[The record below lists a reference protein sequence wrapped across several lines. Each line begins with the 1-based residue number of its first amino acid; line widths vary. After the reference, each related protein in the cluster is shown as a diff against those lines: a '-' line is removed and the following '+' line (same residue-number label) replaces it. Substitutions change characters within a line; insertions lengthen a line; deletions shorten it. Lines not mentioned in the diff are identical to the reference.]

1 MTLLIGQMLGC
12 LIIAAGIGVVVGWLL
27 RQLSAGRLTQQ
38 SMDVAAMLRLKEQ
51 MLEKVQHQ
59 LQIQASEIHMLE
71 NKVIESEELNQST
84 VRELSARHDRI
95 ETLQEELAVRTR
107 RLTALE
113 AEAASARRRASEHET
128 AIGMQSDE
136 TQQIQL
142 INQATQK
149 TLETSEQERHHLQQ
163 RIAELEAAVSETDQ
177 LRARAEELAAAQG
190 RAHWLEVQLSDRD
203 AEHRAALH
211 HLNSRLAERD
221 RRIGELEPL
230 TQQLLEQTKALQQW
244 EETYA
249 HTTMQHNDQITTLQE
264 QLAAQDRFHA
274 QIQSD
279 KQLLN
284 ERAKQID
291 DLQRRI
297 QELDARRQ
305 DLEHQLLSAGDN
317 KQKEMDRLRKR
328 AVEMQAALRIKTDGG
343 AVPPLQKPRQSGGQL
358 SLLVEQTHSAK
369 ERSKDDLSQ
378 IHGIGPVFA
387 RTLNKMG
394 LYNFSQIANWKP
406 EDIDKVAKKLYTAP
420 DRIKR
425 DNWVNE
431 AKRLHEQK
439 YGQKL

>member
-71 NKVIESEELNQST
+71 NKVIETEEVGQAASQ
-84 VRELSARHDRI
+84 ELASRHNRI
-95 ETLQEELAVRTR
+95 EALQEELARRTEQVI
-107 RLTALE
+107 ALE
-113 AEAASARRRASEHET
+113 TKEATRDRQVSEPD
-128 AIGMQSDE
+128 AAAVAQSE
-136 TQQIQL
+136 ESQQL
-142 INQATQK
+142 HLTNQKLQQ
-149 TLETSEQERHHLQQ
+149 TLESNEQERLALHG
-163 RIAELEAAVSETDQ
+163 RIAELEATLTEVTR
-177 LRARAEELAAAQG
+177 LRVRVEELEAAQG
-190 RAHWLEVQLSDRD
+190 RVHWLEVQLSDRD

-211 HLNSRLAERD
+211 QLNDQLIERD

-230 TQQLLEQTKALQQW
+230 AQRLPEH
-244 EETYA
+244 EETRQPWASTHA
-249 HTTMQHNDQITTLQE
+249 HTTKYRDDHIAALQE
-264 QLAAQDRFHA
+264 QLAAQDQLHA
-274 QIQSD
+274 QMGLD
-279 KQLLN
+279 KQLLD

-297 QELDARRQ
+297 QELDAHRQ
-305 DLEHQLLSAGDN
+305 DLEQQLLSAGDN

-328 AVEMQAALRIKTDGG
+328 AVEMQAALRMKTDGG

-369 ERSKDDLSQ
+369 ERPKDDLSQ

-394 LYNFSQIANWKP
+394 LYTFSQIANWKP
-406 EDIDKVAKKLYTAP
+406 EDIAKVAKKLYTAP

>member
-12 LIIAAGIGVVVGWLL
+12 LIIAAGIGVAVGWFL

-59 LQIQASEIHMLE
+59 LQIQASEIHILE
-71 NKVIESEELNQST
+71 NKVIETEEVGQAASQ
-84 VRELSARHDRI
+84 ELASRHNRI
-95 ETLQEELAVRTR
+95 EALQEELARRTQQMIV
-107 RLTALE
+107 LE
-113 AEAASARRRASEHET
+113 TREAAGDRQVSEPD
-128 AIGMQSDE
+128 AAAVAQSE
-136 TQQIQL
+136 ESRQL
-142 INQATQK
+142 HLTNQTLRQ
-149 TLETSEQERHHLQQ
+149 TLESNEQERLALHGRL
-163 RIAELEAAVSETDQ
+163 AELEATLTEVTR
-177 LRARAEELAAAQG
+177 LRVRVEELEAAQG
-190 RAHWLEVQLSDRD
+190 RVHWLEVQLSDRD
-203 AEHRAALH
+203 AEHRTALH
-211 HLNSRLAERD
+211 QLNDQLAERD

-230 TQQLLEQTKALQQW
+230 AQRLLEH
-244 EETYA
+244 EETRQPWA
-249 HTTMQHNDQITTLQE
+249 STHTQTTTYRDDHIAALQE
-264 QLAAQDRFHA
+264 QLAAQDQLHA
-274 QIQSD
+274 QMGFD
-279 KQLLN
+279 KQLLD

-305 DLEHQLLSAGDN
+305 DLEHQLLSAGDD

-328 AVEMQAALRIKTDGG
+328 AVEMQAALRMKTDGG
-343 AVPPLQKPRQSGGQL
+343 VVPPLQKPRQSEGQL
-358 SLLVEQTHSAK
+358 SLLVEQTHAAK
-369 ERSKDDLSQ
+369 ERLKDDLSQ

-394 LYNFSQIANWKP
+394 LYTFSQIANWKP

-425 DNWVNE
+425 GNWVNE

>member
-12 LIIAAGIGVVVGWLL
+12 LIIAAGIGVAVGWLL
-27 RQLSAGRLTQQ
+27 RQLSAGQLTQQ
-38 SMDVAAMLRLKEQ
+38 SMDVTAMLRLKEQ

-71 NKVIESEELNQST
+71 NKVIETEEVGQAASQ
-84 VRELSARHDRI
+84 ELASRHNRI
-95 ETLQEELAVRTR
+95 EALQEELARRTQHVIALETR
-107 RLTALE
+107 EAAGDRQVSEPDAAAVAPSEESRQLHLTNQKLQQTLESNEEERLTLHGRIGELE
-113 AEAASARRRASEHET
+113 ATLTEVTWLRARVE
-128 AIGMQSDE
+128 
-136 TQQIQL
+136 
-142 INQATQK
+142 
-149 TLETSEQERHHLQQ
+149 
-163 RIAELEAAVSETDQ
+163 ELEAA
-177 LRARAEELAAAQG
+177 QG
-190 RAHWLEVQLSDRD
+190 RVHWLEVQLSDRD

-211 HLNSRLAERD
+211 QLNDQLIERD
-221 RRIGELEPL
+221 RRLGELEPL
-230 TQQLLEQTKALQQW
+230 SQRLLEH
-244 EETYA
+244 EETRQPWKAA
-249 HTTMQHNDQITTLQE
+249 HAQTTKQRDDHIATLQE
-264 QLAAQDRFHA
+264 QLAAQGRLHD

-305 DLEHQLLSAGDN
+305 DLEHQLQSAGDD

-358 SLLVEQTHSAK
+358 SLLVEQTHAVK
-369 ERSKDDLSQ
+369 EKPKDDLSQ
-378 IHGIGPVFA
+378 IRGIGPVFA

-394 LYNFSQIANWKP
+394 LYTFSQIANWKP
-406 EDIDKVAKKLYTAP
+406 EDIDNVAQKLYTAP